1 MAKLLTKLCKIFIPS
16 LELFPKEANQMA
28 QKSKRGGKK
37 KLSAANN
44 KEIFAMRAKNKTLA
58 EIAAKFGVTHTAVA
72 YHLAK

>member
-1 MAKLLTKLCKIFIPS
+1 
-16 LELFPKEANQMA
+16 MA

-37 KLSAANN
+37 KLSAANI